1 MSETEDYLA
10 FVEKSGA
17 PPLSRRP
24 LRKRRSVCLWNGGTF
39 VVQTA

>member
-10 FVEKSGA
+10 FVEKAA

-24 LRKRRSVCLWNGGTF
+24 LRKRRSVRLWNGGTF